1 MAKFRNLLIIEA
13 DFTKIPNKFFEI
25 FAGNYDE
32 MILLI
37 RLMNTMETF
46 NSWNKL
52 TEDKTF
58 YISLNKIIELYKGH
72 ISKPTIIKYLDDLE
86 KKGFIKKEISYNS
99 NQANYYQINCEKIN
113 RLCKAKTEQIFEE
126 DEIEELV
133 VTKNATAVKENSEN
147 KSVGYNL
154 KSAEDNLIESKWNTI
169 AVKYDLAKIIN
180 CKEDRIKKFK
190 NILKFFKL
198 SEDDFFRNIDK
209 AILES
214 RFLRGLNSDWKCNFD
229 FFLQRSSLQK
239 TLEGVYKDN
248 NKAKVSFK
256 EIEDQ
261 HQRDI
266 LDALKRKYAK
276 TEVNANGTFEN

>member
-1 MAKFRNLLIIEA
+1 MAKFRNLLIIET

-32 MILLI
+32 MVLLI
-37 RLMNTMETF
+37 RLMNTMEVF

-52 TEDKTF
+52 TEDKSF
-58 YISLNKIIELYKGH
+58 YISLNKIVELYKGA
-72 ISKPTIIKYLDDLE
+72 ISRPTIIKYLDNLE
-86 KKGFIKKEISYNS
+86 KKGFIKKTVSYNS

-126 DEIEELV
+126 DEIEEISV
-133 VTKNATAVKENSEN
+133 VEKNATVAEKNSETE
-147 KSVGYNL
+147 SIDYNF
-154 KSAEDNLIESKWNTI
+154 IESKWNTI

-190 NILKFFKL
+190 NVLKFFKL
-198 SEDDFFRNIDK
+198 SEDEFFKNIDK

-214 RFLRGLNSDWKCNFD
+214 RFLRGLTSDWKCNFD
-229 FFLQRSSLQK
+229 FFLRKSSLQK

-248 NKAKVSFK
+248 TNKTKISFR
-256 EIEDQ
+256 EMEDIR
-261 HQRDI
+261 QRNI
-266 LDALKRKYAK
+266 LDALKQKYRN
-276 TEVNANGTFEN
+276 TEVNNNGTFEN

>member
-1 MAKFRNLLIIEA
+1 MAKFRNLLIIET

-32 MILLI
+32 MVLLI
-37 RLMNTMETF
+37 RLMNTMEVF

-52 TEDKTF
+52 TEDKSF
-58 YISLNKIIELYKGH
+58 YISLNKIVELYKGA
-72 ISKPTIIKYLDDLE
+72 ISRPTIIKYLDNLE
-86 KKGFIKKEISYNS
+86 KKGFIKKTVSYNS

-126 DEIEELV
+126 DEIEEISV
-133 VTKNATAVKENSEN
+133 VAKNATVNEKNSETE
-147 KSVGYNL
+147 SVDYNF
-154 KSAEDNLIESKWNTI
+154 IESKWNTI

-190 NILKFFKL
+190 NVLKFFKL
-198 SEDDFFRNIDK
+198 SEDEFFKNIDK

-214 RFLRGLNSDWKCNFD
+214 RFLRGLTSDWKCNFD
-229 FFLQRSSLQK
+229 FFLRKSSLQK

-248 NKAKVSFK
+248 TNNTKISFR
-256 EIEDQ
+256 EMEDMR
-261 HQRDI
+261 QRSI
-266 LDALKRKYAK
+266 LDALKQKYRN
-276 TEVNANGTFEN
+276 TEVNNNGTFEN